1 MESYPCLDNLY
12 DLRDKLDAFATCVEN
27 DPSCTCFYPYTIR
40 ETWPAEAEGYFRS
53 TFGYASPGSP
63 EFCYEA
69 NMRVCEKIKV
79 SDIVVIIPESLILLC
94 LLSKL

>member
-1 MESYPCLDNLY
+1 MEPILCMLNDKLY

-40 ETWPAEAEGYFRS
+40 ETWPAEAYGYFRS
-53 TFGYASPGSP
+53 TLKNVSPDSP

-69 NMRVCEKIKV
+69 NLRVCEKIKV
-79 SDIVVIIPESLILLC
+79 SDFVT
-94 LLSKL
+94 KM